1 MRCGLLGRKLG
12 HSYSPQIH
20 RDLGDYSYSLFEK
33 EPDELCDFLKDGNFT
48 GINVTYPYKKDVIP
62 YLDELSP
69 LAQRLGAVNVIV
81 RRNGKLIGHNTDY
94 FGFASMVQKSGLDP
108 RGKKCLVLG
117 SGGASNTAVA
127 VLDELGA
134 QVTIISRSGE
144 NNYGNLHL
152 HADAAII
159 VNATPVGM
167 YPNVG
172 LSPVDLDLFPHL
184 EGVLDVVYNP
194 ARTQLLLDA
203 EKRGIVAMNG
213 LWMLVAQAK
222 EASECFSDQQ
232 VSDEKIAQIHTKLRA
247 QMENIVLIGM
257 PGCGK
262 STVGK
267 ALADK
272 YGKQFTDADAL
283 IEEMA
288 GKPIPEIF
296 AKDGE
301 EVFREWETKAL
312 EYLGKQSG
320 LVIATGG
327 GCVTKQRNYPLLH
340 QNGQIFWLQR
350 SLELLPSDGRPLS
363 QTHKMSDM
371 YAVRKGM
378 YAQFADQIID
388 NNGSISDTLEQ
399 IGELL

>member
-1 MRCGLLGRKLG
+1 
-12 HSYSPQIH
+12 
-20 RDLGDYSYSLFEK
+20 
-33 EPDELCDFLKDGNFT
+33 
-48 GINVTYPYKKDVIP
+48 
-62 YLDELSP
+62 
-69 LAQRLGAVNVIV
+69 
-81 RRNGKLIGHNTDY
+81 
-94 FGFASMVQKSGLDP
+94 
-108 RGKKCLVLG
+108 
-117 SGGASNTAVA
+117 
-127 VLDELGA
+127 
-134 QVTIISRSGE
+134 
-144 NNYGNLHL
+144 
-152 HADAAII
+152 
-159 VNATPVGM
+159 VGM
-167 YPNVG
+167 YPNTGVSPID
-172 LSPVDLDLFPHL
+172 LSHFPVLEGILDLI
-184 EGVLDVVYNP
+184 YNP
-194 ARTQLLLDA
+194 AKTQLLLDA

-222 EASECFSDQQ
+222 EASEWFSDQQ

-340 QNGQIFWLQR
+340 QNGQIIWLQR

-363 QTHKMSDM
+363 QTHKMIDM

>member
-1 MRCGLLGRKLG
+1 
-12 HSYSPQIH
+12 
-20 RDLGDYSYSLFEK
+20 
-33 EPDELCDFLKDGNFT
+33 
-48 GINVTYPYKKDVIP
+48 
-62 YLDELSP
+62 
-69 LAQRLGAVNVIV
+69 
-81 RRNGKLIGHNTDY
+81 
-94 FGFASMVQKSGLDP
+94 
-108 RGKKCLVLG
+108 
-117 SGGASNTAVA
+117 
-127 VLDELGA
+127 
-134 QVTIISRSGE
+134 
-144 NNYGNLHL
+144 
-152 HADAAII
+152 
-159 VNATPVGM
+159 
-167 YPNVG
+167 
-172 LSPVDLDLFPHL
+172 
-184 EGVLDVVYNP
+184 
-194 ARTQLLLDA
+194 
-203 EKRGIVAMNG
+203 
-213 LWMLVAQAK
+213 
-222 EASECFSDQQ
+222 
-232 VSDEKIAQIHTKLRA
+232 
-247 QMENIVLIGM
+247 
-257 PGCGK
+257 
-262 STVGK
+262 
-267 ALADK
+267 
-272 YGKQFTDADAL
+272 
-283 IEEMA
+283 MA